1 MSRPTLRL
9 ACGLQP
15 VDRALH
21 ACSQLHRLTDRRSH
35 LCEVALRR
43 KKIGPGRACGLQPG
57 VHAACSQ
64 DEGTCGGEACGGETR
79 PCMTYMKW
87 STCRACGWQPGDVP
101 CMRLAARCSLLDHCS
116 FACCY
121 GISGA
126 AGHPASPWLG
136 AAAVRCGA
144 GAPPLRLLPGV
155 ASVAIVIWRVREQQ
169 QRATAASNSSG
180 NSSEQQQQATA
191 ASNSSEQ
198 QKRHQL
204 HEQPYRAQTPA
215 ASQIR
220 LAASTASRAPRPS

>member
-1 MSRPTLRL
+1 MLHEWRL
-9 ACGLQP
+9 SPRQGQ
-15 VDRALH
+15 
-21 ACSQLHRLTDRRSH
+21 
-35 LCEVALRR
+35 ALRKG
-43 KKIGPGRACGLQPG
+43 KKGSCRA

-64 DEGTCGGEACGGETR
+64 ACMRLAAKTKVHVGGEACRGETR
-79 PCMTYMKW
+79 PCMAYMKW

-121 GISGA
+121 GISGV

-144 GAPPLRLLPGV
+144 GAPPLRVRPGV
-155 ASVAIVIWRVREQQ
+155 SHRWHSLYGACAS
-169 QRATAASNSSG
+169 

-204 HEQPYRAQTPA
+204 HEQPYRAQSPA

-220 LAASTASRAPRPS
+220 LAASSTASRAPRPI